1 MVFIWYSY
9 GIRGISWENHTFVSL
24 KSAPKLTRIIFIQRI
39 DRNFVPNKVTNECNK
54 KNYPQS
60 SYEFLYP
67 YHSISWY
74 LYIYISLSI
83 HRFIYQSKY
92 TIIQSIYIGCTWVP
106 GASLSQSLGPWVR
119 GWCLV
124 ERPQIIKV
132 LRLWSRPSW
141 SSRRLRDWKG
151 VDLRW
156 MRWIYIYMF
165 VYIYYIH
172 IQILRYNICG
182 CIYEMGLSTKFHL
195 ACKMIHDEVGKLGG

>member
-74 LYIYISLSI
+74 LYLYIYLSLSI
-83 HRFIYQSKY
+83 DLSIKVNIYY
-92 TIIQSIYIGCTWVP
+92 HTIYIYRMHMSTRGFFIPVP
-106 GASLSQSLGPWVR
+106 GSLGPWVVPRWKAPDHQSPPSLVPTILIFEAPEGLER
-119 GWCLV
+119 GGFTV
-124 ERPQIIKV
+124 NE
-132 LRLWSRPSW
+132 
-141 SSRRLRDWKG
+141 
-151 VDLRW
+151 VD
-156 MRWIYIYMF
+156 IYIYIYICLF
-165 VYIYYIH
+165 TFIIYIY
-172 IQILRYNICG
+172 RYSDT
-182 CIYEMGLSTKFHL
+182 IYVDVSMKWAYQPSS
-195 ACKMIHDEVGKLGG
+195 I